1 MPTRIESDVAVQQ
14 FGFVNDEKGNRL
26 LFPHAETRKLEGRS
40 GSVVYGVA
48 DCVFERLEGR
58 LGTLLWMAD
67 AATFGSAWLRDDA
80 GRFDI
85 AIDRIEMPSSVQ
97 LTRAQSGVELIAP
110 EVTLSEMRLTVNGP
124 FGRTASEKPAP
135 APPPSSGAPELR
147 QNKLRFLD
155 SLAGKIELTVKVV
168 LDLPVLGKRTLDQ
181 ALKLPIQEGLI
192 DFRALED
199 SLDWL
204 EGRFIDIEAD
214 GDRLVLSFKVPIFG
228 SARELLSWQLD
239 QEAATV
245 ASFGKVPVRALAD
258 FRTGKSG
265 SGGAKDKSDDK
276 GKRKI
281 LQAFAIEGIDIAIG
295 LLAPR
300 SLEVGD
306 GLIMFG
312 GDDQPGL
319 VDLKVAGGIRDSG
332 PGKLTGAIGSI
343 DTTIKD
349 LRLGPALITADRL
362 HFDGLDGLEVVFDGF
377 RPVKVSMV
385 VHRVTATN
393 LAMRLGG
400 DR

>member
-1 MPTRIESDVAVQQ
+1 MPTRIESDVAVPR
-14 FGFVNDEKGNRL
+14 FGFVHDDKGNRL
-26 LFPHAETRKLEGRS
+26 LFPRAEMQTLEGKS
-40 GSVVYGVA
+40 GGVGYGA
-48 DCVFERLEGR
+48 AECLFERLEGR
-58 LGTLLWMAD
+58 LGALLWKAET
-67 AATFGSAWLRDDA
+67 ASLGRAWLRDDA

-85 AIDRIEMPSSVQ
+85 AIDRVEMPSGVQ
-97 LTRAQSGVELIAP
+97 LTRAQSGVELLSP
-110 EVTLSEMRLTVNGP
+110 QVSFSEMRLAVNGP
-124 FGRTASEKPAP
+124 FGRGAERP
-135 APPPSSGAPELR
+135 APPPSSGAPALR
-147 QNKLRFLD
+147 QETLRFLD
-155 SLAGKIELTVKVV
+155 SLTGRIYLTVKVV
-168 LDLPVLGKRTLDQ
+168 LDLPVLGRRTLDQ
-181 ALKLPIQEGLI
+181 ELKLPIQEGLI

-204 EGRFIDIEAD
+204 EGKFIDIEAE

-228 SARELLSWQLD
+228 SARELISWHLEH
-239 QEAATV
+239 EAATV

-258 FRTGKSG
+258 FRTGRSG
-265 SGGAKDKSDDK
+265 SGGTKSDDK

-281 LQAFAIEGIDIAIG
+281 LQALAIEGIDIAIG

-300 SLEVGD
+300 SLEVGN

-349 LRLGPALITADRL
+349 LRLGPVLLSADRL
-362 HFDGLDGLEVVFDGF
+362 HFDGLDGLEVTFDGF
-377 RPVKVSMV
+377 KPAKLAMV

-393 LAMRLGG
+393 LAMRIGG
-400 DR
+400 ER